1 MSSSQTHIFFQKQY
15 TYYIRAG
22 FFVCAIFFI
31 AIIIASTL
39 ININGAIT
47 AKGTVVQIGENKS
60 VQHSKGG
67 PIKQI
72 LVDEGDNVSKGDTLI
87 ILDSVSIDSKLSRLI
102 EQEFELSLSLDRLNT
117 MISGDNE
124 FIIDAQKYGQKLQ
137 DHPEIV
143 ETQHSIFLA
152 QRNLFLTTIDELNLR
167 IIGLKDEITA
177 LNKQRRTSNQQLA
190 ILDETLSELNELYSR
205 QLISKSRIT
214 STERDRV
221 NVLTQLEALKVSIL
235 QKQNAYNETTQ
246 RIEKTKKEGK
256 EKIWQQIE
264 KNKNDLAKV
273 KAEIPATQDDSTRL
287 EVKAP
292 VSGRVHKLSVNNINE
307 VIKPGEP
314 ILEIVPNSGN
324 FLIHAE
330 VKPEDIEQL
339 YFGQRTRIR
348 FDSFNQQSTPE
359 LTGQILF
366 ISADT
371 ISDDKSK
378 DKKHFLV
385 KVSLERTEVEK
396 ITEAKV
402 NSGLPVSTMFTTTER
417 SLMNY
422 LLKPLSEQ
430 LFSAFREN

>member
-152 QRNLFLTTIDELNLR
+152 QRNLFLTTIDEFNLR
-167 IIGLKDEITA
+167 IIGLKDEIIA

-246 RIEKTKKEGK
+246 KIEKTKKEGK

>member
-167 IIGLKDEITA
+167 IIGLKNEIIA

-273 KAEIPATQDDSTRL
+273 KADIPATQDDSTRL

>member
-167 IIGLKDEITA
+167 IIGLKDEIIA

-264 KNKNDLAKV
+264 KNKSDLAKV
-273 KAEIPATQDDSTRL
+273 KADIPATQDDSTRL

>member
-167 IIGLKDEITA
+167 IIGLKDEIIA

-273 KAEIPATQDDSTRL
+273 KADIPATQDDSTRL

>member
-167 IIGLKDEITA
+167 IIGLKDEIIA

-273 KAEIPATQDDSTRL
+273 KADIPATQDDSTRL

-339 YFGQRTRIR
+339 YFGQITRIR